1 MKLKKLY
8 DEYQTLT
15 KHYHPSL
22 IVAGIEY
29 YLMLV
34 IIPVWYLLKVVF
46 IYMGFEVFI
55 TSENNTIET
64 ITGIKNVSVMSVL
77 LVVNIIII
85 TSRFIKS
92 LTKAS
97 DIVFNDKPRKN
108 YLLNLKNY
116 LVSFIII
123 LMAISLSALTL
134 TLIKLTW
141 YLDFRWLS
149 EILRLVMPFFLFWFI
164 ISVIFKYVIPIKVK
178 YKDAFKIC
186 FVINAYYY
194 VAAFIYRFIVK
205 MTLWNK
211 YTILYV
217 NVAFVIIF
225 LYFLYTLI
233 YLFLF
238 GLIWYYKKNK
248 TRI

>member
-77 LVVNIIII
+77 
-85 TSRFIKS
+85 
-92 LTKAS
+92 
-97 DIVFNDKPRKN
+97 
-108 YLLNLKNY
+108 
-116 LVSFIII
+116 
-123 LMAISLSALTL
+123 
-134 TLIKLTW
+134 
-141 YLDFRWLS
+141 
-149 EILRLVMPFFLFWFI
+149 
-164 ISVIFKYVIPIKVK
+164 
-178 YKDAFKIC
+178 
-186 FVINAYYY
+186 
-194 VAAFIYRFIVK
+194 
-205 MTLWNK
+205 
-211 YTILYV
+211 
-217 NVAFVIIF
+217 
-225 LYFLYTLI
+225 
-233 YLFLF
+233 
-238 GLIWYYKKNK
+238 
-248 TRI
+248 